1 MTVKETELQKEM
13 LAMVQKTTELK
24 EEFSREKNRLTEDLK
39 LVSEEMKS
47 RKVSFSV
54 TDSLH
59 SDNSCALSPCLF
71 LLRPSVMY

>member
-59 SDNSCALSPCLF
+59 SDNSCGRSPCLF

>member
-13 LAMVQKTTELK
+13 LVMVQKTTELK